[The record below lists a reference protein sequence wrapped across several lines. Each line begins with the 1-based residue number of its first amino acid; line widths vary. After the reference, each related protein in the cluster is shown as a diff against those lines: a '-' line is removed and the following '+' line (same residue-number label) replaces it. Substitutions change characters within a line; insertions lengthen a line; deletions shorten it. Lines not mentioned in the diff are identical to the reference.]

1 MTTRK
6 DRRVTIVVHTDGDL
20 ASRQY
25 RVPVW
30 AFEAGKWGALV
41 VGLLV
46 VLFFAFAGPIGRAA
60 ARVPG
65 LERQVARLEEENSR
79 VQQLAAALNRAEANY
94 QELRTMLGVRA
105 PREKGSAPTEDLVRA
120 VAVRARPPSAPL
132 RYEPGPAE
140 PTHWPL
146 DLAGFV
152 TRGQVRPG
160 DPAESHPGI
169 DIAVPAG
176 TAVRAAGGGVVEAAG
191 TDPAYGL
198 FVLLRHSSGYET
210 MYGHASRLLAR
221 EGDSVQAGR
230 GIALAGESGGAAGA
244 RPPFGNRRGGEAAGP
259 PPAGEHGGGKGGGP
273 RREGG
278 TGGTGM
284 RVVGDITADG
294 VVKIEG
300 TVVGTVR
307 AGRQVLVGKG
317 GEVEGDVISREAIIG
332 GEVRGSIRAD
342 ERIEIQSTSVVHGDV
357 VAKRLLVQEGGEING
372 VVRMGEAA
380 LEAETVE
387 KAGAQRTY

>member
-176 TAVRAAGGGVVEAAG
+176 TAVRAAGAVWSKRPAPTRPTDCSCSCGTRAG
-191 TDPAYGL
+191 MKPCMGTP
-198 FVLLRHSSGYET
+198 R
-210 MYGHASRLLAR
+210 ASWCAKATRC
-221 EGDSVQAGR
+221 
-230 GIALAGESGGAAGA
+230 
-244 RPPFGNRRGGEAAGP
+244 RRG
-259 PPAGEHGGGKGGGP
+259 
-273 RREGG
+273 R
-278 TGGTGM
+278 
-284 RVVGDITADG
+284 
-294 VVKIEG
+294 
-300 TVVGTVR
+300 
-307 AGRQVLVGKG
+307 
-317 GEVEGDVISREAIIG
+317 
-332 GEVRGSIRAD
+332 
-342 ERIEIQSTSVVHGDV
+342 
-357 VAKRLLVQEGGEING
+357 
-372 VVRMGEAA
+372 
-380 LEAETVE
+380 
-387 KAGAQRTY
+387 